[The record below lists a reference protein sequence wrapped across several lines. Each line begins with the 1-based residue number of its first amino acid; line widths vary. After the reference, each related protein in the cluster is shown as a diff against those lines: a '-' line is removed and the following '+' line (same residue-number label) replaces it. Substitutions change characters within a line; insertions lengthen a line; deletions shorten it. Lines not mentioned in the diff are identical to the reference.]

1 MYQPKAETGK
11 SVKPLLAT
19 FVTVSLLV
27 CAALGAIAP
36 EAKAADPSSSPTPV
50 PTITVLPDPSAS
62 STNSPAPTTTPTST
76 PTPTPTPTLTDPP
89 IAIPDPPMVCG
100 ECFNPSLHSID
111 KFNSLW
117 VVVNKQRPLSYPKYV
132 PKNLSKPPFKYPAT
146 HNPLGVQLTKDAGT
160 AIVALATAMA
170 NEKAGTLVLSSGY
183 RSYVT
188 QAAVHSRQVARFGLA
203 AGEALAA
210 RPGYSEHQTGLAV
223 DVYAAGQGCQIYT
236 CFANTKAGKWL
247 AAHALRF
254 GYIIRYQQN
263 QAATTGYQF
272 EPWHLRYVGVEL
284 AGQMTLAKAKS
295 LESFWKLP
303 KAPSYLA
310 K

>member
-1 MYQPKAETGK
+1 MYQPKAETPK
-11 SVKPLLAT
+11 VVKPHLAT
-19 FVTVSLLV
+19 FVSAVVMMALL
-27 CAALGAIAP
+27 LGLLASPTAQ
-36 EAKAADPSSSPTPV
+36 AADPSPTPV
-50 PTITVLPDPSAS
+50 PTITIFPSPNDSAS
-62 STNSPAPTTTPTST
+62 
-76 PTPTPTPTLTDPP
+76 PTPTTSPTATPSPTPTVTDPP
-89 IAIPDPPMVCG
+89 IAIPDPPTVCG
-100 ECFNPSLHSID
+100 DCFDPGLHSID
-111 KFNSLW
+111 TFNSLW
-117 VVVNKQRPLSYPKYV
+117 VVVNKQRPLNYLKYV
-132 PKNLSKPPFKYPAT
+132 PKNLAKPPFKYPAT
-146 HNPLGVQLTKDAGT
+146 HNPYGVQLTKDAGT

-183 RSYVT
+183 RSYTT
-188 QAAVHSRQVARFGLA
+188 QVSVHSRQVARFGLT

-247 AAHALRF
+247 AANAVRF

-284 AGQMTLAKAKS
+284 AGQMALKRAKS
-295 LESFWKLP
+295 LEAFWALP
-303 KAPSYLA
+303 KAPNY
-310 K
+310 